1 MELVSTVLDFREGLC
16 LVFHWKC
23 SRMLTTPL
31 RQLTGGRYQ
40 VDLSC
45 VEVLVYIGF
54 PGLRSALP
62 FRLKK
67 KSTLHSGTQ

>member
-1 MELVSTVLDFREGLC
+1 MQCELLRGTVQRREPSTGRQPLASWSTLMGLVSTKLDFREGLC

-40 VDLSC
+40 VD
-45 VEVLVYIGF
+45 
-54 PGLRSALP
+54 
-62 FRLKK
+62 
-67 KSTLHSGTQ
+67 